1 MHSMTVAGRFLVLLA
16 ASSILA
22 LGFGGWLLHRVSRF
36 PGEVS
41 TLTANLEATY
51 GLSQE
56 LHRDILRVS
65 SLVHHQLAAPG
76 PRTDRELRR
85 LDYAVGERVTR
96 YLTLPIGAEERLAVE
111 RIRTGHGELSV
122 QAAQIASLLRAGRR
136 DEALGRLEA
145 FHDVIDRMDQDFT
158 LLNRIQAAKLHGAMD
173 RLGESV
179 RQGQYAL
186 AVFGGAMTVLLA
198 AFLLELRRLVL
209 DPVRKTLLTADRI
222 RSGDLAAR
230 VPVLRDDELGR
241 LATRFNDMADA
252 LAADQAQL
260 EERVEQRTA
269 RLRSLQDEL
278 IQTAKLSALSRLVA
292 GVSHEMNNPLTAILG
307 HAELTR
313 KALQNSG
320 GGREARE
327 AQEVI
332 VEQVGRCRRIVS
344 GLAQFAHPQRPRFEP
359 VLVNTV
365 VENVVAI
372 REEELLTQ
380 DIRVERA
387 YDPGDPVVA
396 ADPFKLEQVVLQLV
410 LNARDSVVDAGRC
423 GTIRVETAACDG
435 RVELRVEDDGTGI
448 EHPERVFE
456 PFYTT
461 KEVGRGTGLGLAVCY
476 GIAEEHGGEIRAEN
490 LARGAR
496 VSLTLPKDDPEG
508 VHPEEGASG
517 TGAAPTRAGRPEPE
531 EAG

>member
-1 MHSMTVAGRFLVLLA
+1 MLLT
-16 ASSILA
+16 ASCILA

-41 TLTANLEATY
+41 GLAANLEATY
-51 GLSQE
+51 SLSQE
-56 LHRDILRVS
+56 LHRDILRIS
-65 SLVHHQLAAPG
+65 SLVHHQLASPE
-76 PRTDRELRR
+76 PRADRELRR
-85 LDYAVGERVTR
+85 LDYAVGNRVTR
-96 YLTLPIGAEERLAVE
+96 YLRLAIGEEERLAVE
-111 RIRTGHGELSV
+111 RIRTGHGELGV

-136 DEALGRLEA
+136 EEALGRLEA
-145 FHDVIDRMDQDFT
+145 FHDVIDHMDEDFT
-158 LLNRIQAAKLHGAMD
+158 LLNRIQVTKLHGAMD
-173 RLGESV
+173 RLGRSV

-186 AVFGGAMTVLLA
+186 AAFGGAMTVLLA
-198 AFLLELRRLVL
+198 AFLFELRRLVL
-209 DPVRKTLLTADRI
+209 DPVRRTLQTADRI

-252 LAADQAQL
+252 LIADQAEL
-260 EERVEQRTA
+260 EARVEERTA

-278 IQTAKLSALSRLVA
+278 IQAAKLSALARVVA

-313 KALQNSG
+313 KALQKAG
-320 GGREARE
+320 GGREAREARE

-332 VEQVGRCRRIVS
+332 VEQVGRCRRIVEDLS
-344 GLAQFAHPQRPRFEP
+344 QFAHPQRPRFEP
-359 VLVNTV
+359 VRINDA
-365 VENVVAI
+365 VENVIAI
-372 REEELLTQ
+372 REQELLAQ
-380 DIRVERA
+380 EVRVERA
-387 YDPGDPVVA
+387 YDPCDPVVA

-410 LNARDSVVDAGRC
+410 RNAQDSVLEAGRC
-423 GTIRVETAACDG
+423 GTIRVRTTAGAG

-448 EHPERVFE
+448 QQPDRVFE

-476 GIAEEHGGEIRAEN
+476 GIADEHGGEIRAEN

-496 VSLTLPKDDPEG
+496 VSLSLPLDGAEGEPRGEDDSRT
-508 VHPEEGASG
+508 A
-517 TGAAPTRAGRPEPE
+517 TGSTGRGRPEPE
-531 EAG
+531 EDG